1 MSLPG
6 LDGLGGGGMA
16 TIPSMYLYGGVIAI
30 LGLFFVVVL
39 VVAFVTRIP
48 FFKNQLLAQIQK
60 RPGLF
65 VHSVN
70 SSLSFFPAKRAGKKK
85 EKNNLDLPEFLAT
98 KFEPQS
104 GFSELWDR
112 MPTYS
117 YFTKG
122 SNALK
127 PVQVKALQDF
137 RDYMGELGITITP
150 ELLDVLFVEG
160 LEIDDVYEKELEQL
174 VLGKLPFPIS
184 IPLHTHVENFNDDQ
198 KQMVKELGEELVNI
212 NLNIS
217 DLQQNRKEL
226 LNDID
231 AIYGIKRS
239 NENQIRTLK
248 DIKANLETKIIKEGL
263 FVWQQV
269 EDMVFANSDM
279 NSNNM
284 SEAISIANAEAL
296 SNADKGKGQMDYAY
310 AVIVGVTALIGIVIV
325 MKFAFG
331 G

>member
-1 MSLPG
+1 M
-6 LDGLGGGGMA
+6 DGAAEGGMA
-16 TIPSMYLYGGVIAI
+16 AIPTMYLYGGVIAL
-30 LGLFFVVVL
+30 LGMFFVLVL
-39 VVAFVTRIP
+39 VMAFVTRIP
-48 FFKNQLLAQIQK
+48 FFKNQLMAQVQK

-70 SSLSFFPAKRAGKKK
+70 NALSFFPAKRAGKKK
-85 EKNNLDLPEFLAT
+85 EKNNLALPEYLAT

-104 GFSELWDR
+104 GYSELYDR
-112 MPTYS
+112 MPTYN

-127 PVQVKALQDF
+127 PVQVKALHDF
-137 RDYMGELGITITP
+137 REYMGQLGYTVTP

-160 LEIDDVYEKELEQL
+160 LDVSDVYESELEQL
-174 VLGKLPFPIS
+174 VLQKLPAPIS
-184 IPLHTHVENFNDDQ
+184 IKKTLSPEEQHAVNDIAF
-198 KQMVKELGEELVNI
+198 ELDGINNELAE
-212 NLNIS
+212 LEAT
-217 DLQQNRKEL
+217 KAEL
-226 LNDID
+226 LHD
-231 AIYGIKRS
+231 ADSIYGLMDTNGNKIKTL
-239 NENQIRTLK
+239 QDIREE
-248 DIKANLETKIIKEGL
+248 LETKVIKDGL
-263 FVWQQV
+263 FVWDQV
-269 EDMVFANSDM
+269 EDLVFANSDM

-331 G
+331 S